1 MSLGPGTLQ
10 GLCVMCKAFL
20 PQRPPNIAW
29 HETALWLRHKS
40 YLRFH
45 KTSVTFG
52 FTWEANSCL
61 LDESSVRDPPVNPIL
76 HPSLLLCKLCCA
88 NALIV
93 SFWPRSVCIGGIHML
108 CSSSRRQNLHFASV
122 WDVPKRYLTPWEWD
136 RTHRNTAMQH
146 GELCGRE
153 PAPCVDKRLVLSRV
167 GQPT

>member
-76 HPSLLLCKLCCA
+76 HPSLLLWKLCCGVQMLWSSHSDPEVFVLEVFTCCVFHPDA
-88 NALIV
+88 KIYILHLYETCQSGIWRPGNETELIETLQCNMV
-93 SFWPRSVCIGGIHML
+93 NSVGE
-108 CSSSRRQNLHFASV
+108 NLLPV
-122 WDVPKRYLTPWEWD
+122 
-136 RTHRNTAMQH
+136 
-146 GELCGRE
+146 
-153 PAPCVDKRLVLSRV
+153 
-167 GQPT
+167 